1 MTNNERWLLPDG
13 MEELLP
19 AQAEQIEFLRRSILK
34 LYQRWGYR
42 YVLTPLVEHFDS
54 LIVGAGN
61 DMGQHTFKL
70 VDEMTGRLLGVRADI
85 TPQVSRIDAHRLQQD
100 GPSRLC
106 YAGPVLLTRPRE
118 LGGSRNPMQ
127 IGAELYGH
135 AGIESDI
142 EILELMLTSLHKAS
156 LKNVHLDLGHV
167 GIFKSLV
174 SHFGLDETIEKQL
187 FDALQRKAS
196 PELAQILVGQK
207 DKHCIAAFHALL
219 ELHGDETVFAAAREK
234 LSGISDAVLTAVT
247 ELENIYRGLIK
258 RHANIAV
265 HIDLAE
271 LRGYRYHTGVVFA
284 AYVPGYWQA
293 IAQGGRYDEVGKVFG
308 RARPAT
314 GYSMD
319 LRAIC
324 QLLEDFVNDT
334 NPIFAPAMQDEAL
347 EATIHTLRE
356 SGECVIRELPSQ
368 LGQRAGAVQA
378 GCQRILVQKNNQWL
392 VEELES

>member
-13 MEELLP
+13 LEELLP

-42 YVLTPLVEHFDS
+42 YVMTPLVEHFDS
-54 LIVGAGN
+54 LIVGTGN
-61 DMGQHTFKL
+61 DVGQHTFKL

-85 TPQVSRIDAHRLQQD
+85 TPQVARIDAHRLVHD

-106 YAGPVLLTRPRE
+106 YAGPVLLTKPRE
-118 LGGSRNPMQ
+118 LGGSRNPIQ

-135 AGIESDI
+135 AGVESDV
-142 EILELMLTSLHKAS
+142 EILDLMLSSLRKAQMRS
-156 LKNVHLDLGHV
+156 IHLDLGHV
-167 GIFKSLV
+167 GIFKALV
-174 SHFGLDETIEKQL
+174 THYELDEAIESQL

-196 PELAQILVGQK
+196 PDLSQILDSVN
-207 DKHCIAAFHALL
+207 DKGCEAVFSELL
-219 ELHGDETVFAAAREK
+219 QLHGDQSVFTEAREK
-234 LSGISDAVLTAVT
+234 LFGISEAVT
-247 ELENIYRGLIK
+247 NAINELEQIYQGLNK
-258 RHANIAV
+258 RHADVNI

-293 IAQGGRYDEVGKVFG
+293 IAQGGRYDEVGRVFG

-324 QLLEDFVNDT
+324 ELLPDYSDDSD
-334 NPIFAPAMQDEAL
+334 PIFAPAEDDESL
-347 EATIHTLRE
+347 DETIRTLRE
-356 SGECVIRELPSQ
+356 EGQVVICELPGIPRETQ
-368 LGQRAGAVQA
+368 TQA
-378 GCQRILVQKNNQWL
+378 CQRQLVKKNNQWII
-392 VEELES
+392 ESL

>member
-42 YVLTPLVEHFDS
+42 YVMTPLVEHFES
-54 LIVGAGN
+54 LLVGTGN
-61 DMGQHTFKL
+61 DVGEDTFKL

-85 TPQVSRIDAHRLQQD
+85 TPQVSRIDVHRLKQD
-100 GPSRLC
+100 GPTRLC
-106 YAGPVLLTRPRE
+106 YAGPVLLTKPRE
-118 LGGSRNPMQ
+118 LGGSRNPIQ

-142 EILELMLTSLHKAS
+142 EILELMVSSLYKANMD
-156 LKNVHLDLGHV
+156 KVHLDLGHV
-167 GIFKSLV
+167 GIFKSLIR
-174 SHFGLDETIEKQL
+174 HFALDADVENQL
-187 FDALQRKAS
+187 FDALQRKAA
-196 PELAQILVGQK
+196 PEISQILASSGNEQCQK
-207 DKHCIAAFHALL
+207 AFSDLL
-219 ELHGDETVFAAAREK
+219 GLHGDESIFASARAL
-234 LSGISDAVLTAVT
+234 LSDVNDAVLKAID
-247 ELENIYRGLIK
+247 ELENIYLGLVK
-258 RHANIAV
+258 RCPGISV

-271 LRGYRYHTGVVFA
+271 LRGYSYHTGVVFA

-324 QLLEDFVNDT
+324 ELLPDFVDDS
-334 NPIFAPAMQDEAL
+334 NPIYAPAVGDEAL
-347 EATIHTLRE
+347 EKTIHTLRE
-356 SGECVIRELPSQ
+356 NGECVIRELP
-368 LGQRAGAVQA
+368 GQVGGAAQS
-378 GCQRILVQKNNQWL
+378 GCQRVLASKNGQWV
-392 VEELES
+392 VEALG